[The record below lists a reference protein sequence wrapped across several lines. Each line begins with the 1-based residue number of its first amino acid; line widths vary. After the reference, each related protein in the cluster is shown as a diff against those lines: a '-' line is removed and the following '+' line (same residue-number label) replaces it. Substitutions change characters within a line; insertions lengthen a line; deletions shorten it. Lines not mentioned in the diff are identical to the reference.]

1 MAIYVNILN
10 DNQLIKLEKSNL
22 NTKIFFVKQEIK
34 EKVFIPINEQ
44 IIYYDSHILDDYKKI
59 ADFTS
64 DNMITLNLLIKEI
77 PFQII
82 IKNYTGKEIIIK
94 NITSQI
100 LVEEIFFILFY
111 YYDLHPEDIN
121 IIFNSKVLDKSK
133 KISYY
138 NLTDNSVLN
147 ITIKVKT
154 GF

>member
-121 IIFNSKVLDKSK
+121 IIFNSKVLEKSK